1 MAKEIN
7 HNDIQEDLY
16 EIFRNQTVIDRDLT
30 KEMKTAFMDYSMSV
44 AVARA
49 LPDVRDGLKPVHR
62 RIIYTMYEDGL
73 YPNKPYLKS
82 ATTVGDVLGR
92 YHPHGD
98 SSVYDAMVRM
108 AQPFSLRY
116 PLVDGHGNFGN
127 IDGDSA
133 AAYRYTEARMSK
145 MAVEMVRDID
155 KETIDYNLN
164 FDERLKEPAVLP
176 SRFPCLLANGSVGI
190 AVGMATSIPSHNLCE
205 VVDGFIYLLEHPEA
219 TIDELMAFI
228 KGPDFPTG
236 GIVMGKS
243 GLRQAYHTG
252 RGKIIVRA
260 KTEIEEYKDGRYR
273 ILVTEIPYMVNKSKL
288 LQDIAD
294 HVNNKRIEGIS
305 DLRDESDRKG
315 LTIVIEL
322 KRDANPQVVLNQL
335 FKNTQL
341 QDTFSIIL
349 LALSNGEPKVLTLK
363 QIMEE
368 YVAFQKSVILRR
380 TRFDLKKAQD
390 RAHIVEGLL
399 KALDFID
406 EIIEL
411 IRSSKTVADAKN
423 ALIEKFAFSDI
434 QAQCIVDMRLGQLTG
449 LEKEKLQAE
458 FEELSVTIA
467 DLMDIIHNDEHVAR
481 IIKDELLVIREKFGD
496 ARRTELV
503 SVENEI
509 DVEDLIE
516 EKTCVYTLTNCG
528 YIKRL
533 PEDTYTV
540 QNRGGK
546 GVKAMTTKEE
556 DFAEEL
562 FIGSTHDII
571 VFFTN
576 KGKAYRIK
584 GYEIPETSRQSK
596 GMNVVN
602 LLQLGAEE
610 KITAMI
616 PLKTLDEDGLYFNM
630 VTKQGISKRCSLNAY
645 KNMRRSSGLIAINL
659 DEGDE
664 LVSVRLTDGSKN
676 ILLSTNTGMAIK
688 YHETQISVVG
698 RTARGVRAIK
708 LRKEDYVVGAVVVDD
723 NRKLLTVTENGY
735 GKKSAFCEF
744 KEQHRGGRG
753 IRCHKINEKT
763 GNLAGIKSVSE
774 DEDLIVISSDGVIIR
789 VRIADLP
796 TYSRTSSGVHIM
808 RLSEGVRV
816 VNIAPVQAGGSDIEP
831 TDIEIDPE
839 EAAQASAEITDEA
852 E

>member
-288 LQDIAD
+288 LQDIED

-540 QNRGGK
+540 QNRGCK

-610 KITAMI
+610 KIAAMI

-664 LVSVRLTDGSKN
+664 LVSVRLTDGSKS
-676 ILLSTNTGMAIK
+676 ILLSTNTGLAIK

-708 LRKEDYVVGAVVVDD
+708 LRKEDYVIGAVVVDD

-753 IRCHKINEKT
+753 NEKT